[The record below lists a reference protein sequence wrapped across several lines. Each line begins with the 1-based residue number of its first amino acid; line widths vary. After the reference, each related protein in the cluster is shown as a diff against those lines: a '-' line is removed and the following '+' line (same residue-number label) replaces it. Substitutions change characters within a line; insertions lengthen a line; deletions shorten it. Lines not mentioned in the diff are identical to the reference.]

1 MDHPMEAEDPHT
13 PNDFIHEITRYQS
26 AIAAYI
32 RSLLPTH
39 PDYMDI
45 LQEVNVTLWKKR
57 DKYRPGSNFKAW
69 AFSIARYQVM
79 NARRKMVV
87 DSSRLIFSEELISIL
102 AEASPYENEPVVE
115 RKLAAL
121 NLCLGEISCKNRELL
136 KVRYSDGIT
145 IEEYA
150 RQHERNPGTIRAT
163 LRRLRATLQ
172 HCVKIKMRKEP
183 LPPDPDSVH

>member
-1 MDHPMEAEDPHT
+1 MDHPMEAEDQDT

-69 AFSIARYQVM
+69 AFSTARYHVM
-79 NARRKMVV
+79 NARRKLIT
-87 DSSRLIFSEELISIL
+87 DSSRLIFSEELVSIL
-102 AEASPYENEPVVE
+102 AEESPYENEPVVE
-115 RKLAAL
+115 SKLAAL
-121 NLCLGEISCKNRELL
+121 NLCLGEISSKNRELL
-136 KVRYSDGIT
+136 KIRYSDGIT

-150 RQHERNPGTIRAT
+150 RQHQRNPGTIRAI

-172 HCVKIKMRKEP
+172 HCVKIKMRKES
-183 LPPDPDSVH
+183 LPPDGDFIH

>member
-1 MDHPMEAEDPHT
+1 MDHPMTPEDQDT

-45 LQEVNVTLWKKR
+45 LQEVNVTLWKK
-57 DKYRPGSNFKAW
+57 KKQYRPGSNFKAW
-69 AFSIARYQVM
+69 AFSTARYHVM
-79 NARRKMVV
+79 NARRKMIV

-102 AEASPYENEPVVE
+102 ADESPYENEPVVE

-121 NLCLGEISCKNRELL
+121 NLCLGEISCNNRELL

-150 RQHERNPGTIRAT
+150 QQNQRNPGTIRAT
-163 LRRLRATLQ
+163 LRRLRASLL
-172 HCVKIKMRKEP
+172 HCVKNKMRKES
-183 LPPDPDSVH
+183 LPPDGDYIH

>member
-1 MDHPMEAEDPHT
+1 MNHPMEAEDQDT

-69 AFSIARYQVM
+69 SFSIARYQVM

-102 AEASPYENEPVVE
+102 ADESPYENEPVVE

-121 NLCLGEISCKNRELL
+121 NLCLGEISCNNRELL

-150 RQHERNPGTIRAT
+150 RQHQRNPGTIRAT

-172 HCVKIKMRKEP
+172 RCVKIKMRKEP
-183 LPPDPDSVH
+183 LPPDGDFIP

>member
-1 MDHPMEAEDPHT
+1 MEADDPHT

-57 DKYRPGSNFKAW
+57 DKYQPGSNFKAW
-69 AFSIARYQVM
+69 AFSTARYHVM
-79 NARRKMVV
+79 NARRKMVA
-87 DSSRLIFSEELISIL
+87 DSSRLIFSEELISML
-102 AEASPYENEPVVE
+102 ADESPYENEPVVE

-121 NLCLGEISCKNRELL
+121 QLCLGEISSKNRELL
-136 KVRYSDGIT
+136 KIRYSDRIT

-150 RQHERNPGTIRAT
+150 QKNQRNPGTIRAT
-163 LRRLRATLQ
+163 LRRLRAALQ
-172 HCVKIKMRKEP
+172 HCVKNKMRRDY
-183 LPPDPDSVH
+183 LPPDGDFVH

>member
-69 AFSIARYQVM
+69 AFSIARYHVM
-79 NARRKMVV
+79 SARRKMVA
-87 DSSRLIFSEELISIL
+87 DSSRLIFSEELISML
-102 AEASPYENEPVVE
+102 AEESPYENEPVVE
-115 RKLAAL
+115 SKLAAL
-121 NLCLGEISCKNRELL
+121 NLCLGEISSKNRELL
-136 KVRYSDGIT
+136 KIRYSDGINRGRST
-145 IEEYA
+145 HLGQRSLGRRPDHLPHHA
-150 RQHERNPGTIRAT
+150 RRSHHRGHN
-163 LRRLRATLQ
+163 L
-172 HCVKIKMRKEP
+172 H
-183 LPPDPDSVH
+183 PDGRHIPD